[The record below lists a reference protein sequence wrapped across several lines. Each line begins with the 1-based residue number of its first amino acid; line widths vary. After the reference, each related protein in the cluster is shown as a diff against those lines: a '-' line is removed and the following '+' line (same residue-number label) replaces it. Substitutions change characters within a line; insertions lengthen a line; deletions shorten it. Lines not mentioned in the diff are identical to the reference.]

1 MYTKLVILQK
11 IFRSTNFSYYKKK
24 QRSEQIK
31 KVKNATAKIIKLTE
45 ITPLI
50 IHYLFYYAKMAN

>member
-1 MYTKLVILQK
+1 MNK
-11 IFRSTNFSYYKKK
+11 
-24 QRSEQIK
+24 IK
-31 KVKNATAKIIKLTE
+31 KVKNTTAKKEIKLTE